1 MVKLREFLPVLMT
14 RRKFSNYVD
23 EAIRKAV
30 ANVEREYRSVIDE
43 IQKGINTSVVTDDL
57 FYSALT
63 ESIAYEQINK
73 RKIMASDRKKLAI
86 KMVSEGNAFNFTEI
100 ASTEQSD
107 AERRAIQELAYNKAF
122 TDPIVGAI
130 PDTYERF
137 VLGRGIKF
145 RCEVPAVQ
153 EVLEKFW
160 RDNDMEN
167 FSRQRIWLLV
177 VESELFILYYLGND
191 GTVLVREI
199 PPAEITEIETDPDD
213 KATILAYHR
222 SFVTST
228 NVANIEDRY
237 YPDIEYY
244 NYKNNPLIGITSQW
258 EGEKGW
264 QGPNKLVQYVKF
276 MPNREVRSR
285 IFLERVL
292 KWANLFKQWLYDRAI
307 INHEKGRVVWIL
319 TISTRKSDAWE
330 RYKPAPAGGTIKIST
345 PDRKWEVVNAKIG
358 ADDAKEDGMFLIYQ
372 ITAGSGIPM
381 HVLTQRAD
389 AAVYASL
396 RKMDTPFSQ
405 NILAVQDF
413 VSDNLFKKMFKV
425 VIRANVEAGNLPE
438 KVIVKKF
445 IKEHLVYK
453 HRCLYESYRNDK
465 ITYKEYLDEVL
476 KILTTVINSDDYDNN
491 LVDVKFVTECM
502 QLRTDC
508 QQEMVEVLE
517 SNKSENK
524 EFLNRIVKIFET
536 GVDIEV
542 ETENVP
548 IQIVFPDV
556 VRENVAEMAKV
567 LQIHD
572 AMKIAS
578 KTTLAAKAGYDPEQ
592 EIYLKRRDKL
602 FTNPQDISDDKSK
615 SKEE

>member
-14 RRKFSNYVD
+14 RKKFSSYVD

-30 ANVEREYRSVIDE
+30 ANVEKEYRSVIDE

-63 ESIAYEQINK
+63 ESIAYEQVNK

-107 AERRAIQELAYNKAF
+107 AERRVIQELAYNKAF

-167 FSRQRIWLLV
+167 FSRQRIWLLI

-222 SFVTST
+222 SFVTSA

-244 NYKNNPLIGITSQW
+244 NYKSNPLIGITSQW

-345 PDRKWEVVNAKIG
+345 PDKKWEVVNAKIG

-405 NILAVQDF
+405 NVLAVQDF

-438 KVIVKKF
+438 KVVVKKF

-453 HRCLYESYRNDK
+453 HRCLYENYRNGD
-465 ITYKEYLDEVL
+465 ITYKDYLDEVL
-476 KILTTVINSDDYDNN
+476 RILTTVINSDDYDNN

-536 GVDIEV
+536 GVDVEI
-542 ETENVP
+542 ETENIP

-556 VRENVAEMAKV
+556 VRENIAEMAKV

-572 AMKIAS
+572 SMKIAS

-602 FTNPQDISDDKSK
+602 FTNPQDVSDDKSK

>member
-1 MVKLREFLPVLMT
+1 MVKFI
-14 RRKFSNYVD
+14 D

-63 ESIAYEQINK
+63 ESIAYEQVNK

-86 KMVSEGNAFNFTEI
+86 KMVSEGNAFSFTEI

-285 IFLERVL
+285 IFLERIL

-358 ADDAKEDGMFLIYQ
+358 ADDAKEDGMFLLYQ
-372 ITAGSGIPM
+372 ITAGSGIPI

-453 HRCLYESYRNDK
+453 HRCLYESYCNDK

-502 QLRTDC
+502 QLRTNC

-524 EFLNRIVKIFET
+524 EFLNRIIKLFET

-548 IQIVFPDV
+548 IQVVFPDV

-567 LQIHD
+567 LQVHD

-602 FTNPQDISDDKSK
+602 FTNPQESDDEGK
-615 SKEE
+615 